1 MTTCILFFRAVNVG
15 GRNKLPMAE
24 LVGMLDS
31 LGVPGAVTYI
41 QSGNVAVRCSRQQ
54 AASLGRRIKAAV
66 QESHGFEP
74 SVVVLRVQEL
84 EHAIAANPF
93 REAAR
98 EPKTLHLWFLAVEP
112 AAPDFEALD
121 RLKSDSERYKL
132 DKKIFYL
139 HAPDGIGESRLA
151 EGVEKCLGVEATSRN
166 WRTVTKVLEMAWQ
179 LS

>member
-24 LVGMLDS
+24 LVDMIDG
-31 LGVPGAVTYI
+31 LGIPGAVTYI
-41 QSGNVAVRCSRQQ
+41 QSGNVALRCSRQQ
-54 AASLGRRIKAAV
+54 AATLGRRIKAAV
-66 QESHGFEP
+66 LESRGFEP
-74 SVVVLRVQEL
+74 SVLVLRIQEL
-84 EHAIAANPF
+84 EHAIAANPY

-98 EPKTLHLWFLAVEP
+98 EPKSLNLWFLASEP
-112 AAPDFEALD
+112 ADPDFAGMD

-132 DKKIFYL
+132 DKKVFYL
-139 HAPDGIGESRLA
+139 HAPEGIGESRLV
-151 EGVEKCLGVEATSRN
+151 ERVEKCLGVEATGRN